1 MHSSSHVI
9 TDLWSTNSGK
19 LTLVIGCMTVL
30 LVLCGVC
37 VAGGLLFSLA
47 GETNPARPDPQV
59 LAVEPTQT
67 PVAAPSDVLPE
78 APLDPTSTQTRLLPT
93 PTNTLVVLPSVPPTP
108 LPTPTSTPVVPPT
121 AAPPAAPV
129 DPRFEEAFVIYVV
142 DGDTIDV
149 VIGRTEYQVRY
160 ILVDAPET
168 RDPDTGVEPFGP
180 EAAAFN
186 ESLVKGQNVILERD
200 VSDTDQYGRL
210 LRYVWL
216 GDRLV
221 NEELLRQGLAQVAE
235 SPPNVKY
242 IDRFLVV
249 QREAQAAGVG
259 IWDR

>member
-1 MHSSSHVI
+1 MHSSSHFI

-19 LTLVIGCMTVL
+19 LTLVVGGTTVL
-30 LVLCGVC
+30 LALCGVC

-47 GETNPARPDPQV
+47 GETDPARPNPPV
-59 LAVEPTQT
+59 LAVEPRQT
-67 PVAAPSDVLPE
+67 PVATPSDVLP
-78 APLDPTSTQTRLLPT
+78 AVPLEPTSTQTPLFPT
-93 PTNTLVVLPSVPPTP
+93 PTNTLVVLPTVPPTSP
-108 LPTPTSTPVVPPT
+108 PTPTSTPVVPPT
-121 AAPPAAPV
+121 ASPAAAPV
-129 DPRFEEAFVIYVV
+129 DPNFEEAFVIYVV

-160 ILVDAPET
+160 LLVDAPET

-186 ESLVKGQNVILERD
+186 ESLVKGQNVILEKD

-221 NEELLRQGLAQVAE
+221 NEELLRQGLAQVTE
-235 SPPNVKY
+235 FPPNVKY
-242 IDRFLVV
+242 VDRFLAV
-249 QREAQAAGVG
+249 QREAEAAGVG
-259 IWDR
+259 MWGR